1 MLKSPVSRPSLA
13 SPKLALVEA
22 QSAFASASASPP
34 SAWRPLSDIVSSIVR
49 KIEPMT
55 LAEGHENTLPKA
67 A

>member
-22 QSAFASASASPP
+22 QSASASPA
-34 SAWRPLSDIVSSIVR
+34 STWRPLSDIVSGIVR

-55 LAEGHENTLPKA
+55 ADEGRESTLPKA